1 VLELQ
6 PALTISGYKA
16 YAARFLSPPEILAIF
31 VEGLRKAGLPE
42 E

>member
-1 VLELQ
+1 V
-6 PALTISGYKA
+6 PGLTITKYKA
-16 YAARFLSPPEILAIF
+16 YAAMFLLPELLAVF